1 MPSRAFV
8 AKELAS
14 IFGILSHPD
23 RVRIIAELGGGERD
37 VNSLQAALGVSH
49 SRVSQHLAG
58 LRAHRVVAE
67 RRDGRR
73 VFYHLVQPGLAAWLL
88 DGLKFVEGEIQ
99 MSEQIRQAVE
109 QVRTMWTETSHN
121 GSHAESPEESTATVS
136 SRSN

>member
-23 RVRIIAELGGGERD
+23 RVRIVAELGSGEKD
-37 VNSLQAALGVSH
+37 VNSLQTSLGVSH

-73 VFYHLVQPGLAAWLL
+73 VIYHLVQPALAAWLL

-99 MSEQIRQAVE
+99 MTEQIRQAVDE
-109 QVRTMWTETSHN
+109 VRTIWSESNHN
-121 GSHAESPEESTATVS
+121 HEAEAVEPVGPNAD
-136 SRSN
+136 

>member
-73 VFYHLVQPGLAAWLL
+73 VFYHLVQPALAAWLL
-88 DGLKFVEGEIQ
+88 DGLKFVEGELH
-99 MSEQIRQAVE
+99 MSDQIRQAVE
-109 QVRTMWTETSHN
+109 EVRTMWSESTGHN
-121 GSHAESPEESTATVS
+121 GSHQEPADEPATVS
-136 SRSN
+136 RG